1 MPSRRIV
8 LTLAALVSQMAWV
21 PGLAL
26 AQAPPAEEA
35 KPSTPAT
42 EPPATPAPEA
52 PATAA
57 PEAPATAA
65 PPAEAAPATSAPA
78 PAGATEEVQAPPS
91 ETAPAAAPAEE
102 VAGAPSSAKQ
112 KFGEEIVVTGSR
124 IRRKDLTTPAPVT
137 VLSRE
142 QVQAS
147 GKVSIGDFL
156 QGLPEQGNAINTNVN
171 NGGDGS
177 TRVSLRSL
185 GDQRTL
191 VLLNGR
197 RFVPGGTGADPSV
210 DLNSIPTAA
219 IERIEVLKDGASALY
234 GSDAIGG
241 VVNIIT
247 RKRFNGTEVGGY
259 TGTSTHGDGTIYDVN
274 ATTGAAGERGSIM
287 FSAGYFKQ
295 NSIFAG
301 DRDFSKNPLNFDA
314 TGLNSPDGKVGA
326 FTFGSGTVPAGTVS
340 VAQGESGGNSL
351 WTQVA
356 GANPQPGDKFI
367 RVDAFPASDPRGW
380 RRYSGK
386 NDTFNFQPDN
396 YLVTPQ
402 QRISLFSTGDYR
414 LGSSS
419 RGYFEAS
426 YVNRQSDQRI
436 APEPLVSTN
445 AGSGVTLSK
454 DSIYNPF
461 GRDFSVFQKR
471 LLDFGPRQFHQDID
485 TFRVVGGFDGTLPDT
500 LGPLSGWFWDMS
512 LNYGRT
518 QGTNLTQG
526 DLRVPNIQNAVGPS
540 MLDSTGNPI
549 CVRTPGDASTAIPGC
564 VPLDLFHVAGPI
576 TPDQQSALGFTGT
589 ERGTNQ
595 LIAVQLNTSGDL
607 FRLYADRS
615 VALALGYEYRNVQG
629 EALQDPIT
637 DAGENSDQNIRSTRG
652 GYHVNEGY
660 AELSVPVV
668 SHIPYVED
676 FEASAAVRV
685 FDYSNFGS
693 DYTYK
698 FGGRWSIFRDV
709 TLRGTYSTAF
719 RAPSVN
725 DLFLGQQEN
734 FAPVKDPCAG
744 AGAPSSCGAA
754 AGNGDDQTQL
764 KSLVGGNTKLQPET
778 AKIYTLGIVLEPRW
792 VKNLTAT
799 VDYYHV
805 AIDSSISTIGEST
818 ILAACYPADGPDGK
832 PVKPPRFCEDVVR
845 NPSTNRITNL
855 INLNQNI
862 GKEATAGIDIAL
874 RYAVPTPRYGRF
886 GFVFDGTWL
895 QFHNILLADG
905 SILSGRGNFDLNSQ
919 FNGGTQGVNPAW
931 KFNAGVNWGLKNFGA
946 GLTTKF
952 IGSFKECG
960 DANDPTGLFSG
971 SGLCFVDNR
980 FQRKIDAYAQIDVFL
995 AYTLF
1000 SPAGRTNIG
1009 VGVNNLFDRAPP
1021 FIFTNGQLTGN
1032 TDGTAYDPTGRFVYV
1047 RLTHAL

>member
-1 MPSRRIV
+1 MASRRRV
-8 LTLAALVSQMAWV
+8 LTLAAALVSQVAWV
-21 PGLAL
+21 PGLTL
-26 AQAPPAEEA
+26 AQAPPAAEPQ
-35 KPSTPAT
+35 PS
-42 EPPATPAPEA
+42 
-52 PATAA
+52 TAA
-57 PEAPATAA
+57 PAAPEQPATAA
-65 PPAEAAPATSAPA
+65 PPAEAPPAAAPPETSPAAGVPA
-78 PAGATEEVQAPPS
+78 PSTSVEEVQAPPG
-91 ETAPAAAPAEE
+91 EAAPAEQAAAPA
-102 VAGAPSSAKQ
+102 GGKQ

-185 GDQRTL
+185 GDKRTL

-197 RFVPGGTGADPSV
+197 RFVPGGTGADASV

-241 VVNIIT
+241 VVNVIT
-247 RKRFNGTEVGGY
+247 RKRYNGTEVGGY
-259 TGTSTHGDGTIYDVN
+259 TGTSTHGDGAIYDVN
-274 ATTGAAGERGSIM
+274 GTTGAAGDRGSIM

-301 DRDFSKNPLNFDA
+301 DRDFSKLPLFFDGS
-314 TGLNSPDGKVGA
+314 GLNSPDGKVGPFA
-326 FTFGSGTVPAGTVS
+326 FGSGTVPAGTVS
-340 VAQGESGGNSL
+340 IASGDAGSNGL
-351 WTQVA
+351 WNNLTA
-356 GANPQPGDKFI
+356 ANPGVTKFI
-367 RVDAFPASDPRGW
+367 RVPGNPATDISGW
-380 RRYSGK
+380 RPFKGSSLSG
-386 NDTFNFQPDN
+386 DGFNFQPDN

-402 QRISLFSTGDYR
+402 QRIALFSTGDYR
-414 LGSSS
+414 LGNSS

-436 APEPLVSTN
+436 APEPLVSTS
-445 AGSGVTLSK
+445 AGVTLSR

-461 GRDFSVFQKR
+461 DRDFQVFQRR
-471 LLDFGPRQFHQDID
+471 LLEFGPRAFHQDID

-500 LGPLSGWFWDMS
+500 AGPLAGWFWDAS

-518 QGTNLTQG
+518 QGTNVTQG
-526 DLRVPNIQNAVGPS
+526 DLRTPNLQRALGPS
-540 MLDSTGNPI
+540 FRDASGVPH
-549 CVRTPGDASTAIPGC
+549 CGTPGNVIAGC
-564 VPLDLFHVAGPI
+564 VPLDLLHVAGPI
-576 TPDQQSALGFTGT
+576 TPDQQTGLGFTGT
-589 ERGTNQ
+589 SRGTNQ
-595 LIAVQLNTSGDL
+595 LIAVQLNTSGEL
-607 FRLYADRS
+607 FRLFADRP
-615 VALALGYEYRNVQG
+615 VALALGYEYRSVQG

-660 AELSVPVV
+660 AELSIPVV
-668 SHIPYVED
+668 SHLPYVENL
-676 FEASAAVRV
+676 EATAAARV

-693 DYTYK
+693 DWTYK

-709 TLRGTYSTAF
+709 TFRGTYSTAF
-719 RAPSVN
+719 RAPSVS

-734 FAPVKDPCAG
+734 FAPVSDPCRGAAG
-744 AGAPSSCGAA
+744 GGPTPPASCGAA
-754 AGNGDDQTQL
+754 ANNGDDQTQL
-764 KSLVGGNTKLQPET
+764 KSLVGGNPRLQPET
-778 AKIYTLGIVLEPRW
+778 ANIYTLGVVLEPRW

-805 AIDSSISTIGEST
+805 SIDHSISRIGEAT
-818 ILAACYPADGPDGK
+818 ILASCYPSDSSKA
-832 PVKPPRFCEDVVR
+832 PRFCEDVVR
-845 NPSTNRITNL
+845 DPVSNRIVNL
-855 INLNQNI
+855 VNLNENV
-862 GKEATAGIDIAL
+862 GREATAGIDIAL

-886 GFVFDGTWL
+886 GLVFDGTWL
-895 QFHNILLADG
+895 KFHDVLLADG

-931 KFNAGVNWGLKNFGA
+931 KFNAGLTWALKNFGA
-946 GLTTKF
+946 GVTSRF
-952 IGSFKECG
+952 VGSFKECG
-960 DANDPTGLFSG
+960 DAGDTTGLFSG
-971 SGLCFVDNR
+971 AGLCFIDNR
-980 FQRKIDAYAQIDVFL
+980 FQRKVDAYSQWDVFL
-995 AYTLF
+995 SYTLN
-1000 SPAGRTNIG
+1000 SPAGRTNLG
-1009 VGVNNLFDRAPP
+1009 VGVNNLFDAAPP
-1021 FIFTNGQLTGN
+1021 FIFNNGQLTGN
-1032 TDGTAYDPTGRFVYV
+1032 TDATAYDPTGRFVYA